1 MIIVSENDMKPWM
14 SHGKET
20 DSDMKFDLTNAVCI
34 PGLYGEG
41 NETMQK
47 AQEENAI
54 ILKNEDMELM
64 LKKDG
69 LSAEYRGSRI
79 KMEETA
85 VNLACGGCSIFLDDS
100 GIRIKGNLDV
110 DGVVSSLEGV

>member
-1 MIIVSENDMKPWM
+1 MIIISENDLKPWM

-34 PGLYGEG
+34 PGLFGEG
-41 NETMQK
+41 NETIQK
-47 AQEENAI
+47 AVEENAI
-54 ILKNEDMELM
+54 ILKNEEMEMM

-69 LSAEYRGSRI
+69 MSAEYRGSYI

-85 VNLACGGCSIFLDDS
+85 VNLECEGCGITISES
-100 GIRIKGNLDV
+100 GIRIKGDLNV
-110 DGVVSSLEGV
+110 DGVVSSLERV